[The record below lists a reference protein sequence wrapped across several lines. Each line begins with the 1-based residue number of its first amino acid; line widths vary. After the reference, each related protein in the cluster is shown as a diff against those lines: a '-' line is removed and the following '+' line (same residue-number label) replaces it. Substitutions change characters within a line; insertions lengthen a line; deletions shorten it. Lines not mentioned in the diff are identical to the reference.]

1 LNKYFRKT
9 YYPNE
14 GTSHKKEAKINLLR
28 NFVKILMNNRKNF
41 RMIYPIVAYGDP
53 VLRKVTVDIDKSVDV
68 KKLSEDMF
76 ETMYNAKG
84 VGLAAP
90 QVGLNLRIFVVDGRP
105 FNEGEDMEERDK
117 DPSLID
123 FKQVFIN
130 ADILDE
136 KGKEWA
142 FEEGCLSIP
151 DIREDIYR
159 PTFVTINFFDE
170 NWVEHTKTYEG
181 LAARII
187 QHEYDHIDGILFTDH
202 LNPVKKRMLKNKLAK
217 ITKGIVD
224 VDYKMKFPK

>member
-1 LNKYFRKT
+1 
-9 YYPNE
+9 
-14 GTSHKKEAKINLLR
+14 
-28 NFVKILMNNRKNF
+28 
-41 RMIYPIVAYGDP
+41 MIYPIVAYGDP
-53 VLRKVTVDIDKSVDV
+53 VLRKVTVDIDKSYDV

-90 QVGLNLRIFVVDGRP
+90 QIGLNVRMFVVDGRP

-123 FKQVFIN
+123 FKKVFIN
-130 ADILDE
+130 AEILEED
-136 KGKEWA
+136 GDDWG

-151 DIREDIYR
+151 DVREDIYR
-159 PTFVTINFFDE
+159 PEYLTIRYFDVD
-170 NWVEHTKTYEG
+170 WKEHTEEYEG

-187 QHEYDHIDGILFTDH
+187 QHEYDHVDGILFTDH

-217 ITKGIVD
+217 ITKGRVD
-224 VDYKMKFPK
+224 VDYKMKFPKV

>member
-1 LNKYFRKT
+1 
-9 YYPNE
+9 
-14 GTSHKKEAKINLLR
+14 
-28 NFVKILMNNRKNF
+28 
-41 RMIYPIVAYGDP
+41 MIYPIIAYGDP
-53 VLRKVTVDIDKSVDV
+53 VLRKVTIDIDKSVDV
-68 KKLSEDMF
+68 KQLSEDMF

-151 DIREDIYR
+151 DIREDVYR
-159 PTFVTINFFDE
+159 PEFVTINFFDE

-224 VDYKMKFPK
+224 VEYKMKFPK

>member
-1 LNKYFRKT
+1 
-9 YYPNE
+9 
-14 GTSHKKEAKINLLR
+14 
-28 NFVKILMNNRKNF
+28 
-41 RMIYPIVAYGDP
+41 MIYPIVAYGDP
-53 VLRKVTVDIDKSVDV
+53 VLRKVAVDIDKSFDV

-90 QVGLNLRIFVVDGRP
+90 QIGLNIRMFVVDGRP
-105 FNEGEDMEERDK
+105 FNEGEDLEERDK
-117 DPSLID
+117 DPSLVD
-123 FKQVFIN
+123 FKKVFIN
-130 ADILDE
+130 AEILEED
-136 KGKEWA
+136 GDDWG

-159 PTFVTINFFDE
+159 PEYVTIRYFDE
-170 NWVEHTKTYEG
+170 NWEEHTEEYEG

-202 LNPVKKRMLKNKLAK
+202 LNPIKKRMLKNKLAK
-217 ITKGIVD
+217 ITKGRVD

>member
-1 LNKYFRKT
+1 
-9 YYPNE
+9 
-14 GTSHKKEAKINLLR
+14 
-28 NFVKILMNNRKNF
+28 
-41 RMIYPIVAYGDP
+41 MIYPIVAYGDP
-53 VLRKVTVDIDKSVDV
+53 VLRKVTVDIDKSYDV

-90 QVGLNLRIFVVDGRP
+90 QIGLNLRMFVVDGRP

-123 FKQVFIN
+123 FKKVFIN
-130 ADILDE
+130 AEILEED
-136 KGKEWA
+136 GDDWG

-151 DIREDIYR
+151 DVREDIYR
-159 PTFVTINFFDE
+159 PEYLTIRYFDE
-170 NWVEHTKTYEG
+170 NWNEHTEEYEG

-187 QHEYDHIDGILFTDH
+187 QHEYDHVDGILFTDH

-217 ITKGIVD
+217 ITKGKVD
-224 VDYKMKFPK
+224 VDYKMKFPKL

>member
-1 LNKYFRKT
+1 
-9 YYPNE
+9 
-14 GTSHKKEAKINLLR
+14 
-28 NFVKILMNNRKNF
+28 
-41 RMIYPIVAYGDP
+41 MIYPIVAYGDP
-53 VLRKVTVDIDKSVDV
+53 VLRKVTVDIDKSYDV

-90 QVGLNLRIFVVDGRP
+90 QIGLNLRMFVVDGRP

-123 FKQVFIN
+123 FKKVFIN
-130 ADILDE
+130 AEIIEEDGDD
-136 KGKEWA
+136 WA

-151 DIREDIYR
+151 DVREDIYR
-159 PTFVTINFFDE
+159 PEYVTIKYFDVD
-170 NWVEHTKTYEG
+170 WKEHIEEHEG

-217 ITKGIVD
+217 ITKGKVD
-224 VDYKMKFPK
+224 VDYKMKFPKL

>member
-1 LNKYFRKT
+1 
-9 YYPNE
+9 
-14 GTSHKKEAKINLLR
+14 
-28 NFVKILMNNRKNF
+28 
-41 RMIYPIVAYGDP
+41 
-53 VLRKVTVDIDKSVDV
+53 
-68 KKLSEDMF
+68 MF

-90 QVGLNLRIFVVDGRP
+90 QIGLNMRMFVVDGRP

-123 FKQVFIN
+123 FKKVFIN
-130 ADILDE
+130 AEILEED
-136 KGKEWA
+136 GDDWA

-151 DIREDIYR
+151 DVREDIYR
-159 PTFVTINFFDE
+159 PEYVTIRYFDADW
-170 NWVEHTKTYEG
+170 NEHTEEYEG

-217 ITKGIVD
+217 ITKGRVD
-224 VDYKMKFPK
+224 VDYKMKFPKL

>member
-1 LNKYFRKT
+1 
-9 YYPNE
+9 
-14 GTSHKKEAKINLLR
+14 
-28 NFVKILMNNRKNF
+28 
-41 RMIYPIVAYGDP
+41 MIYPIVAYGDP
-53 VLRKVTVDIDKSVDV
+53 VLRKVTVDIDKSYDV

-90 QVGLNLRIFVVDGRP
+90 QIGLNVRMFVVDGRP

-123 FKQVFIN
+123 FKKVFIN
-130 ADILDE
+130 AEILEED
-136 KGKEWA
+136 GDDWG

-151 DIREDIYR
+151 DVREDVYR
-159 PTFVTINFFDE
+159 PEYLTIRYFDE
-170 NWVEHTKTYEG
+170 DWIEHTEEYEG

-187 QHEYDHIDGILFTDH
+187 QHEYDHVDGILFTDH

-217 ITKGIVD
+217 ITKGRVD
-224 VDYKMKFPK
+224 VDYKMKFPKL